1 MAYNVKEQ
9 KDGKK
14 EGSVRVNR
22 KELIED
28 VVERIVERVVPYAAM
43 MLVGVVLGYAWR
55 MIQG

>member
-22 KELIED
+22 KELIEAVKVAKKIESRTGAIQIGKSLLMD
-28 VVERIVERVVPYAAM
+28 V
-43 MLVGVVLGYAWR
+43 R
-55 MIQG
+55 MGMYL